1 MMINIYDVLTG
12 EKIKS
17 FEDSEVKPAIE
28 AARAAGKIVNQEL
41 DDTRKDVQIFVL
53 REEPLNRDIYT
64 AETAAALERFTEAIT
79 KAAQQ
84 FRTTVLPTLTTAL
97 AEVADIAS
105 YIEEALGSRP
115 PETIKRELKHEKN
128 PMRQKQLQKELNEA
142 YKAHKRHKERRKKDG
157 SI

>member
-1 MMINIYDVLTG
+1 MMIHIYDVLTG
-12 EKIKS
+12 KRIES
-17 FEDSEVKPAIE
+17 FEDTEVKPAIE

-41 DDTRKDVQIFVL
+41 DDAKKDVQIFVL
-53 REEPLNRDIYT
+53 RGEPLKRDFYT
-64 AETAAALERFTEAIT
+64 AETAAALERFNEAIT

-105 YIEEALGSRP
+105 YIGEALGSRP

-142 YKAHKRHKERRKKDG
+142 YRAHKRHKERRKKDG